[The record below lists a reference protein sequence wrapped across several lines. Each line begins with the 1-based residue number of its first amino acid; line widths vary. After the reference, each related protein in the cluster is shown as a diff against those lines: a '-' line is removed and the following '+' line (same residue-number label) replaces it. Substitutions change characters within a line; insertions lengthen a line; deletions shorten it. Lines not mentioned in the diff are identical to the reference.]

1 MNKIKI
7 QYPAT
12 NCGQVCENILRA
24 LPDWFGIESSLI
36 QYVKDAD
43 IRPTMLA
50 QDENDFIGFIT
61 IKKHFRESAD
71 IHCMGILPKY
81 HRKGIG
87 KFLIKELEKYLK
99 DEGVKLLQVKTL
111 SADRDCSAY
120 AKTRAFYKAVGFIP
134 LEVFPTLWDEANP
147 CLLWAKHI

>member
-12 NCGQVCENILRA
+12 NCGHVCENILRA

-43 IRPTMLA
+43 IMPTMLA

-120 AKTRAFYKAVGFIP
+120 AKTRAFYKAVGFLP
-134 LEVFPTLWDEANP
+134 LEIFPNLWDEANP
-147 CLLWAKHI
+147 CLVLIKQI

>member
-43 IRPTMLA
+43 IMPTMLA
-50 QDENDFIGFIT
+50 KDEEDVIGFLT
-61 IKKHFRESAD
+61 IKGHTLQN
-71 IHCMGILPKY
+71 LP
-81 HRKGIG
+81 
-87 KFLIKELEKYLK
+87 
-99 DEGVKLLQVKTL
+99 T
-111 SADRDCSAY
+111 
-120 AKTRAFYKAVGFIP
+120 FI
-134 LEVFPTLWDEANP
+134 VWVYSHSIIAN
-147 CLLWAKHI
+147 A